1 MKLISPANADSPGD
15 KKQKEFSINCCFPV
29 YKNQMFWPHSTPI
42 KSQVLEV
49 GPKHPHFP
57 NLPDDFT
64 AEPRLRGTILELQGL
79 HVVDV
84 DLPQKLMGP
93 ADGTTECWKTELFNP
108 GFMFPLLAQERCW
121 RANIRNRGRGTG
133 RRCRYLSFA
142 G

>member
-1 MKLISPANADSPGD
+1 
-15 KKQKEFSINCCFPV
+15 
-29 YKNQMFWPHSTPI
+29 MFWPHSTPI

-64 AEPRLRGTILELQGL
+64 AQPRLRGTILELQGL

-108 GFMFPLLAQERCW
+108 GFMFPLLAQEHCW
-121 RANIRNRGRGTG
+121 RANIRNRGRVLEEDASTCHLQGDHSD
-133 RRCRYLSFA
+133 CQVLSLPNNTQVLA
-142 G
+142 VKVR